1 MNQDN
6 PYSTP
11 EAGPLEQPEK
21 VGKLYSQNQVLAATF
36 FGSIVSGALLL
47 KHNFTAKKDRATGN
61 VVFYSS
67 IIALALLI
75 ALTWN
80 VSEKADRMIS
90 KLFIA
95 AGMLTMY
102 AIYRYH
108 LKSDF
113 EKHVKNGDAVM
124 SNWMVV
130 LAIVKIIG
138 IFILLIVG
146 WVGYEVF
153 INGEEL

>member
-1 MNQDN
+1 M
-6 PYSTP
+6 
-11 EAGPLEQPEK
+11 
-21 VGKLYSQNQVLAATF
+21 
-36 FGSIVSGALLL
+36 
-47 KHNFTAKKDRATGN
+47 
-61 VVFYSS
+61 VFYGSV
-67 IIALALLI
+67 IALTLLI
-75 ALTWN
+75 ALTW
-80 VSEKADRMIS
+80 SISKKDRLVS

-108 LKSDF
+108 LKNDF
-113 EKHVKNGDAVM
+113 EKHIKNGDAVM
-124 SNWMVV
+124 SNWMVM
-130 LAIVKIIG
+130 LTIIKTIG